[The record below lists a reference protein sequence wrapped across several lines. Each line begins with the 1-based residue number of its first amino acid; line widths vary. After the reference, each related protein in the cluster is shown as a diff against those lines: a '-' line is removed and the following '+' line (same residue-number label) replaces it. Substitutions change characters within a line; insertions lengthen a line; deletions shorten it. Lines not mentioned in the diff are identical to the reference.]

1 MTGAEPIPFL
11 DLVSQHVALEPE
23 LLEVF
28 RRAIGTAGFVG
39 GPMVEEFER
48 AFAAFCDV
56 RHAVGVGNGTE
67 ALLFALL
74 AAGVRPGDVVLT
86 VPHTFIA
93 TTEAI
98 QQAGAHPEFVDI
110 DERTCN
116 IDVAALRTLSR
127 RLPHESRTDVR
138 SAPAAAGRSRPSCP
152 CTSTARSPTWIR
164 SWSWRGR
171 SACVVDRGCVPGARR
186 RVSLDATDRWWQAGS
201 MGQAAAFS
209 FYPGKNLGACGEAG
223 AVTTNDER
231 IARRMPDAAR
241 PRPVEQV
248 LPRHRRLQ
256 RTARCHPGRVPAT

>member
-67 ALLFALL
+67 ALLFALV

-110 DERTCN
+110 DDRTCN
-116 IDVAALRTLSR
+116 IDVAALRHLLEGCRTNAGGVPNQPPQRPADHRSR
-127 RLPHESRTDVR
+127 ASPPLRPDRRHGSDPRAGGGVR
-138 SAPAAAGRSRPSCP
+138 SAR
-152 CTSTARSPTWIR
+152 
-164 SWSWRGR
+164 
-171 SACVVDRGCVPGARR
+171 D
-186 RVSLDATDRWWQAGS
+186 
-201 MGQAAAFS
+201 
-209 FYPGKNLGACGEAG
+209 
-223 AVTTNDER
+223 
-231 IARRMPDAAR
+231 
-241 PRPVEQV
+241 
-248 LPRHRRLQ
+248 
-256 RTARCHPGRVPAT
+256 